1 MQSNPLKKEYYLK
14 KECRLCGSKKLKK
27 VLDLGPS
34 ALCDDYLIKKIKQNK
49 FPLRLFLC
57 KNCSFLQIDAI
68 IVPQAIY
75 RNYIYK
81 TTSSFGLSKHFESYA
96 EAVDKFAGRRNY
108 KFVVDV
114 GSNDGTLLKKFKQK
128 NKRVLG
134 VEPSTK
140 TAQRA
145 TREGIPTIGEFF
157 NSDLS
162 DQIVKKYGNADIV
175 TVNNLFANIDN
186 LRDFTRGLIDLL
198 SPEGVLVIES
208 SYAHDMVKNMVFD
221 FIYHEHLSYFSIRPL
236 MRFFQDL
243 GMKLIHLEKS
253 PSKGGSLRYYWAKSS
268 SSLKTD
274 QKTKALIQSEKPLT
288 EKTFKTFHKEIQTQK
303 KNLDNLLNK
312 NKSRVVVGYG
322 ASATSTTLI
331 SYFGLSRRLDYLV
344 DENDAKIGT
353 FSPGCHLPVYHPGK
367 LRNEKNPVL
376 IILAWRFLK
385 TIYPKIESETATVV
399 VPLPK
404 LAVLRS
410 E

>member
-1 MQSNPLKKEYYLK
+1 M
-14 KECRLCGSKKLKK
+14 CGSKKLKK
-27 VLDLGPS
+27 VLDLGQS
-34 ALCDDYLIKKIKQNK
+34 ALCDDYLLKKIKQNK

-57 KNCSFLQIDAI
+57 KNCGFLQIDAV

-96 EAVDKFAGRRNY
+96 KAVHKFAGRRNY

-114 GSNDGTLLKKFKQK
+114 GSNDGTLLKKFKQMK
-128 NKRVLG
+128 KRVLG
-134 VEPSTK
+134 VEPSTQ
-140 TAQRA
+140 TARRA

-157 NSDLS
+157 NSSLS

-175 TVNNLFANIDN
+175 TVNNLYANIDN
-186 LRDFTRGLIDLL
+186 LRDFTTGLIDLL

-236 MRFFQDL
+236 TRFFKDL

-268 SSLKTD
+268 SSLKTN
-274 QKTKALIQSEKPLT
+274 QKTKTLIHREKPLT
-288 EKTFKTFHKEIQTQK
+288 EKSFKIFYKKVQNQK
-303 KNLDNLLNK
+303 KKINIFLKKEN
-312 NKSRVVVGYG
+312 SRVVVGYG

-331 SYFGLSRRLDYLV
+331 SYFGLSRRLNYLV
-344 DENDAKIGT
+344 DENEAKIGT
-353 FSPGCHLPVYHPGK
+353 FSPGCHLPVYHPEK
-367 LRNEKNPVL
+367 VQSEKNPIL
-376 IILAWRFLK
+376 IILAWRFVK
-385 TIYPKIESETATVV
+385 TIYPKIKCKTGTVV

-404 LAVLRS
+404 LTFLRR

>member
-1 MQSNPLKKEYYLK
+1 LKKEYYLK
-14 KECRLCGSKKLKK
+14 KECRLCGSKKLKM

-34 ALCDDYLIKKIKQNK
+34 ALCDDYLIKKIKQKK

-57 KNCSFLQIDAI
+57 KNCGFLQIDAI

-96 EAVDKFAGRRNY
+96 EAVDKFAGRSNY

-114 GSNDGTLLKKFKQK
+114 GSNDGTLLKKFKEK

-140 TAQRA
+140 TAKRA

-162 DQIVKKYGNADIV
+162 DQIVKKYGNADFV

-198 SPEGVLVIES
+198 NPEGVLVIES

-221 FIYHEHLSYFSIRPL
+221 FIYHEHLSYFSIQPL

-253 PSKGGSLRYYWAKSS
+253 PSKGGSLRYYWAKAS

-274 QKTKALIQSEKPLT
+274 QKTKALIQGEKPFT
-288 EKTFKTFHKEIQTQK
+288 EITFKTFHKEIQTQK

-344 DENDAKIGT
+344 DENEAKIGT
-353 FSPGCHLPVYHPGK
+353 FSPGCHLPVYHPEK

-404 LAVLRS
+404 FAVLRS

>member
-1 MQSNPLKKEYYLK
+1 MQSNSLKKEYYLK

-27 VLDLGPS
+27 VLDLGRS
-34 ALCDDYLIKKIKQNK
+34 ALCDDYLLRKIKQSK

-57 KNCSFLQIDAI
+57 KNCGFLQIDAI

-96 EAVDKFAGRRNY
+96 EAVDRFAGRKNY

-162 DQIVKKYGNADIV
+162 NQIVKKYGSADIV

-186 LRDFTRGLIDLL
+186 LRDFTCGLIDLL

-243 GMKLIHLEKS
+243 GMKLIHLQKS
-253 PSKGGSLRYYWAKSS
+253 PSKGGSLRYFWAKSS
-268 SSLKTD
+268 SSIKTD
-274 QKTKALIQSEKPLT
+274 QKTKALIQCEKPLT
-288 EKTFKTFHKEIQTQK
+288 EKTFKTFYKEIQTQK
-303 KNLDNLLNK
+303 KNLDKFLNK

-344 DENDAKIGT
+344 DENEAKIGT

-367 LRNEKNPVL
+367 IRNEKHPVL

-385 TIYPKIESETATVV
+385 TIYPKIECKTATVV